1 MRKLYLLLTSN
12 LILLTGVGTL
22 TTTVAGC
29 TKETVYDALKKF
41 GEKNPIKIPFQGEK
55 STAKVSDETVTK
67 AIKKEMQS
75 KDPIFT
81 SDVLEKIKFDDTL
94 LKPNEQ
100 VAVKATYN
108 KKETPIYVKE
118 AENPI
123 YKELAKFH
131 KNNPLQIIYDTNNP
145 KPKPSDPEAA
155 ENIRYGLKLN
165 NKIIFTDEVTKK
177 ITFKGDHNLKIDEAI
192 LVNATYEKKQILM
205 YVEEKLDIAPLIS
218 NELLNK

>member
-1 MRKLYLLLTSN
+1 MKKLYLLLTSN

-29 TKETVYDALKKF
+29 AKE
-41 GEKNPIKIPFQGEK
+41 
-55 STAKVSDETVTK
+55 
-67 AIKKEMQS
+67 KE
-75 KDPIFT
+75 
-81 SDVLEKIKFDDTL
+81 
-94 LKPNEQ
+94 
-100 VAVKATYN
+100 
-108 KKETPIYVKE
+108 E

-131 KNNPLQIIYDTNNP
+131 KNNPLQIIYDINNP
-145 KPKPSDPEAA
+145 KPKPSYPEVA
-155 ENIRYGLKLN
+155 EKIRYGLKLN

-205 YVEEKLDIAPLIS
+205 YVEEKLDIASLIS
-218 NELLNK
+218 NELGK